1 MLSKPKMIKKIKIIF
16 LGVFIMLSFS
26 NESKANNYRENSTLI
41 CIDPGHQARGNSELE
56 EQAPGS
62 SIKKAKV
69 SSGTRGVVTKKNEYE
84 LTLDVGLKLRNLL
97 KSKGYKTF
105 MIRETHNVNIS
116 NKERALITNKMGCA
130 VYIRIHADGSENRT
144 VNGVSVLTSSAKN
157 RYTGKVQKES
167 DRLSKNVLE
176 EVIKTTGAKNRGV
189 SYRDDLTGTNWSTSV
204 NTLLE
209 MGFMSN
215 PEEDR
220 KMASDDYQNK
230 IVLGIFNGIEK
241 YLEKR

>member
-1 MLSKPKMIKKIKIIF
+1 MLSKSKMIKKIKIIF

-116 NKERALITNKMGCA
+116 NKERALITN
-130 VYIRIHADGSENRT
+130 
-144 VNGVSVLTSSAKN
+144 
-157 RYTGKVQKES
+157 
-167 DRLSKNVLE
+167 
-176 EVIKTTGAKNRGV
+176 
-189 SYRDDLTGTNWSTSV
+189 
-204 NTLLE
+204 
-209 MGFMSN
+209 
-215 PEEDR
+215 
-220 KMASDDYQNK
+220 
-230 IVLGIFNGIEK
+230 
-241 YLEKR
+241 

>member
-1 MLSKPKMIKKIKIIF
+1 MILKSKMIKKIEIF
-16 LGVFIMLSFS
+16 LLGIFIMLSFS
-26 NESKANNYRENSTLI
+26 NESKANDYKESDILV
-41 CIDPGHQARGNSELE
+41 CIDPGHQSRGNSELE

-62 SIKKAKV
+62 SVKKAKV

-116 NKERALITNKMGCA
+116 NKERALITNKMNCT

-157 RYTGKVQKES
+157 RYTGKIQKES

-176 EVIKTTGAKNRGV
+176 EVIKSTGAKNRGV